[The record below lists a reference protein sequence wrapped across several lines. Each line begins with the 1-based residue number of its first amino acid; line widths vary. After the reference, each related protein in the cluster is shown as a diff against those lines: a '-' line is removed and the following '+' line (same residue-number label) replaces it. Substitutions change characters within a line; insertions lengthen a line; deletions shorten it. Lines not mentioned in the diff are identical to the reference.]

1 MANISLNKQV
11 FNKTQFENTVD
22 TSFNQL
28 NIPVT
33 SSAIIQTPTVE
44 QFFEYYNQLFY
55 QIPKLGDTNSHAYL
69 VKTSGEY
76 IGSTQNDD
84 VIQALI
90 DEINALRQQVLDLQ
104 TSTSSQTLTSLKNTL
119 NNLNG

>member
-11 FNKTQFENTVD
+11 FNKTQFENTVN

-33 SSAIIQTPTVE
+33 SSVVIQTPTVE

-90 DEINALRQQVLDLQ
+90 DEINVLRQQVLDLQ

>member
-33 SSAIIQTPTVE
+33 SSAMIQTPTVE

-90 DEINALRQQVLDLQ
+90 DEINVLRQQVLDLQ

>member
-55 QIPKLGDTNSHAYL
+55 QIPKLGDTNSHEYL
-69 VKTSGEY
+69 VKTSQEY
-76 IGSTQNDD
+76 IGSTNTQDD
-84 VIQALI
+84 TLQALI
-90 DEINALRQQVLDLQ
+90 DEITQLRQENLELQ
-104 TSTSSQTLTSLKNTL
+104 QQIISGSI
-119 NNLNG
+119 